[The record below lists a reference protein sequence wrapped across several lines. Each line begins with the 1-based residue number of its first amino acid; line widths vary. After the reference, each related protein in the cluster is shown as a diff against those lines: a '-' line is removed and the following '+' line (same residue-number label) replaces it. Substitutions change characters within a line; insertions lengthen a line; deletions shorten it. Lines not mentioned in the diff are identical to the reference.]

1 MKFIHISWIVL
12 PNPYPLLKKY
22 QKITF
27 HVPEQCG
34 HLESARDVFL
44 VFPFWACCMFLTQVL
59 AQCQNVQQH
68 QKTEL
73 MNKNKRIVE
82 IKNNPGLK
90 ITASQRTMTG
100 QIKVL
105 YSQLHGWQDI
115 CPADYACKEK
125 FNSGL
130 TSDLNTAFLYKHQ
143 RNTI

>member
-12 PNPYPLLKKY
+12 PNPYPLLKKN

-27 HVPEQCG
+27 HLPEQCG

-59 AQCQNVQQH
+59 VQCQNAQQH

-90 ITASQRTMTG
+90 ITASQWTMTG

-105 YSQLHGWQDI
+105 SSHKDFVQAGH
-115 CPADYACKEK
+115 
-125 FNSGL
+125 
-130 TSDLNTAFLYKHQ
+130 
-143 RNTI
+143 

>member
-12 PNPYPLLKKY
+12 PNPYPLLKKN

-82 IKNNPGLK
+82 ITNNPGLK
-90 ITASQRTMTG
+90 ITASRRTMTG
-100 QIKVL
+100 KIKVL
-105 YSQLHGWQDI
+105 SSHKDFVRAGNLSSCLHV
-115 CPADYACKEK
+115 
-125 FNSGL
+125 
-130 TSDLNTAFLYKHQ
+130 
-143 RNTI
+143 